1 MSMTDPV
8 ADMLT
13 RIRNAV
19 MRRHESVAMPASRLK
34 GEIARL
40 LKEEGFIRQY
50 KLVSDG
56 PRTSLRIE
64 LKYINED
71 EPVIAGLTRVS
82 TPGRRVYV
90 GSDRV
95 PKVKGGYGIAIVSTN
110 RGVMTD
116 KQSRQGRVGGDV
128 LCYVW

>member
-13 RIRNAV
+13 RIRNAT
-19 MRRHESVAMPASRLK
+19 MRRHESVVMPASRLK

-40 LKEEGFIRQY
+40 LKEEGFVRQY
-50 KLVSDG
+50 KLVTQG
-56 PRTSLRIE
+56 VRTALKIE
-64 LKYINED
+64 LKYMNED
-71 EPVIAGLTRVS
+71 EPVIGGLRRVS

-90 GSDRV
+90 GADRI
-95 PKVKGGYGIAIVSTN
+95 PRVKGGYGVAILSTN
-110 RGVMTD
+110 QGVLTD
-116 KQSRQGRVGGDV
+116 KHARQARIGGEV

>member
-19 MRRHESVAMPASRLK
+19 MRRHESVSMPASRLK

-40 LKEEGFIRQY
+40 LKEEGFIRHY

-56 PRTSLRIE
+56 PRTSLKIE
-64 LKYINED
+64 LKYIDED
-71 EPVIAGLTRVS
+71 DPVITGLSRVS

-95 PKVKGGYGIAIVSTN
+95 PKVKGGYGVAILSTN

-116 KQSRQGRVGGDV
+116 KQSRQTRIGGEV